1 MKKKASRRLT
11 AAFAMAAML
20 VTLMPSGAA
29 FAAPAEED
37 GEATKVEITQQ
48 RASSPVEY
56 TIERHD
62 DSFIENGV
70 VKLSQYYDQV
80 HVLGNSTAANKMN
93 AVFEQAFKKYDIE
106 AKDYLEAVQTP
117 PLDTQAYNFQRCFEA
132 KVTKNSEGQ
141 FSVKVSSDWFMGGVH
156 NNGYEGF
163 NFDSRTGEQLKL
175 GDFFQMSQYEAETY
189 IITYINKY
197 IEEHP
202 NLSWWD
208 WQTRLSNLEKCNLLE
223 SEFYIDGDN
232 LVLCFE
238 EYILGSGALG
248 AVMIPCP
255 MPPTVTVT
263 TDKNTVQNGETIQI
277 VVKVTRGNKP
287 ADIGDVELYWVKDG
301 WCGGK
306 SLGRQTCN
314 SSKEIVFSDIVVS
327 KDAGW
332 QIGEKNKIEAWYSV
346 DRKVEATGSCVITV
360 SEKKPTTPKV
370 EQNQPPAPV
379 KLTATD
385 SSITLQDIE
394 DSNQGVHVQYSMEKE
409 GYGII
414 CIQSSPIFEGLEPD
428 KSYTFYAKYP
438 GNDYCYE
445 SPISAGTTIRTEK
458 AEKKPQDKPQQPNID
473 YVGTNEVQLQTVWNS
488 YNTPVK
494 YGIYEKGGVRWQDH
508 PLFTNLQSDYDYKFC
523 VKYLG
528 DDQHLESVRSNPVVV
543 RTEKKYF
550 YSPKIISDDAT
561 VMIRQSQSSPR
572 EKVHIEITPNDG
584 FEVDKVVL
592 KDKKGNAIAVNKK
605 SDTVYTF
612 EQTEEG
618 AASLEVYCRLI
629 EENEWHNP
637 FYDVYSGAWYYDAV
651 RYVYE
656 NGLIAGVASDCF
668 APDMDTSRG
677 QLVTMLWRM
686 AGEPNYGTNS
696 GFDDV
701 SSSAYYARAV
711 AWASAENI
719 VAGFPDGSFRPN
731 EYITR
736 EQMAAFFMKYA
747 AATGAGTYQREDLS
761 QYSDINPNSWSYDAL
776 SWAKAVGLLSG
787 VSDTT
792 MAPQATATR
801 AQIAAV
807 LQRYCET
814 VAK

>member
-11 AAFAMAAML
+11 AAFTMAAML

-29 FAAPAEED
+29 FAAPAEEA

-56 TIERHD
+56 TIKRYD
-62 DSFIENGV
+62 DSLMENGS
-70 VKLSQYYDQV
+70 VKLKQYYDLVQV
-80 HVLGNSTAANKMN
+80 SGNSDAARKMN
-93 AVFEQAFKKYDIE
+93 EAIKADLNKY
-106 AKDYLEAVQTP
+106 VQEVMGCLDLAQKLP
-117 PLDTQAYNFQRCFEA
+117 PVQDNFYYKNTHDAE
-132 KVTKNSEGQ
+132 VTKNSGGQ
-141 FSVKVSSDWFMGGVH
+141 FSVKISWDWFMGNLVD
-156 NNGYEGF
+156 NGYVGF
-163 NFDSRTGEQLKL
+163 NFDSSTGEPLSL
-175 GDFFQMSQYEAETY
+175 TDVFQMSEMKTEKY
-189 IITYINKY
+189 IKSCIIEYINTHSDYPWSPSVYSIIQWYPLK
-197 IEEHP
+197 
-202 NLSWWD
+202 D
-208 WQTRLSNLEKCNLLE
+208 FKFFLE
-223 SEFYIDGDN
+223 DN
-232 LVLCFE
+232 KVVIYFDE
-238 EYILGSGALG
+238 GELGSGALG
-248 AVMIPCP
+248 AVAIPCE
-255 MPPTVTVT
+255 MP
-263 TDKNTVQNGETIQI
+263 
-277 VVKVTRGNKP
+277 
-287 ADIGDVELYWVKDG
+287 VELMLTVYPKIVEENKDFAVSAYVKRGERPVRKGFLAAYLCDEING
-301 WCGGK
+301 TEK
-306 SLGRQTCN
+306 LLGRVDCN
-314 SSKEIVFSDIVVS
+314 RGDTFMIQDIVVS
-327 KDAGW
+327 ASEGW
-332 QIGEKNKIEAWYSV
+332 TIGAKNKLIVRYFDETECCRAEQTDYIEGITT
-346 DRKVEATGSCVITV
+346 KVA
-360 SEKKPTTPKV
+360 
-370 EQNQPPAPV
+370 QNQPPAPT

-409 GYGII
+409 GDGII
-414 CIQSSPIFEGLEPD
+414 CIQSSPIFEGLDPD
-428 KSYTFYAKYP
+428 KSYTFYAQYP

-458 AEKKPQDKPQQPNID
+458 AEKKPQDKPQQPNVD

-488 YNTPVK
+488 YNTPVQ

-508 PLFTNLQSDYDYKFC
+508 PLFKNLQSDYDYKFC

-592 KDKKGNAIAVNKK
+592 KDKKGNAIAVTKK

-711 AWASAENI
+711 AWASSENI

-747 AATGAGTYQREDLS
+747 AAMGAGTYQREDLS

>member
-1 MKKKASRRLT
+1 MKKKASRRLV
-11 AAFAMAAML
+11 AAFTLAAML

-29 FAAPAEED
+29 FAAPAEEA
-37 GEATKVEITQQ
+37 GEATKVETTQQ

-56 TIERHD
+56 TIKRYD
-62 DSFIENGV
+62 DSLMENGS
-70 VKLSQYYDQV
+70 VKLKQYYDLVQV
-80 HVLGNSTAANKMN
+80 SGNSDAARKMN
-93 AVFEQAFKKYDIE
+93 EAIKADLNKY
-106 AKDYLEAVQTP
+106 VQEVMGCLDLAQKLP
-117 PLDTQAYNFQRCFEA
+117 PVQDNFYYKNTHDAE
-132 KVTKNSEGQ
+132 VTKNSGGQ
-141 FSVKVSSDWFMGGVH
+141 FSVKVSWDWFMGNLVD
-156 NNGYEGF
+156 NGYVGF
-163 NFDSRTGEQLKL
+163 NFDSSTGEPLSL
-175 GDFFQMSQYEAETY
+175 TDVFQMSEMETEKY
-189 IITYINKY
+189 IKSCIIEYINTHSDYPWSPSVYSIIQWYPLK
-197 IEEHP
+197 
-202 NLSWWD
+202 D
-208 WQTRLSNLEKCNLLE
+208 FKFFLE
-223 SEFYIDGDN
+223 DN
-232 LVLCFE
+232 KVVIYFDE
-238 EYILGSGALG
+238 GELGSGALG
-248 AVMIPCP
+248 AVAIPCE
-255 MPPTVTVT
+255 MP
-263 TDKNTVQNGETIQI
+263 
-277 VVKVTRGNKP
+277 
-287 ADIGDVELYWVKDG
+287 VELMLTVYPKIVEENKDFAVSAYVKRGERPVRKGFLAAYLCDEING
-301 WCGGK
+301 TEK
-306 SLGRQTCN
+306 LLGRVDCN
-314 SSKEIVFSDIVVS
+314 RGDTFMIQDIVVS
-327 KDAGW
+327 ASEGW
-332 QIGEKNKIEAWYSV
+332 TIGAKNKLIVRYFDETECCRAEQTDYIEGITT
-346 DRKVEATGSCVITV
+346 KVA
-360 SEKKPTTPKV
+360 
-370 EQNQPPAPV
+370 QNQPPAPT
-379 KLTATD
+379 KLEATD
-385 SSITLQDIE
+385 DYILLQDIE
-394 DSNQGVHVQYSMEKE
+394 DSNQGEPVW
-409 GYGII
+409 YGIENGDGNI
-414 CIQSSPIFEGLEPD
+414 KWQREPLFYPLEPD
-428 KSYTFYAKYP
+428 TSYTFYAQYHP
-438 GNDYCYE
+438 TNYYLE

-458 AEKKPQDKPQQPNID
+458 AKKIPQAKPDQPYIAYID
-473 YVGTNEVQLQTVWNS
+473 TNEVRLETVRNS
-488 YNTPVK
+488 YNTPVQ
-494 YGIYEKGGVRWQDH
+494 YGIYENGEVKWQDQ
-508 PLFTNLQSDYDYKFC
+508 PLFKNLQSDFDYEFC

-528 DDQHLESVRSNPVVV
+528 DDQYLESEPSFPVTA
-543 RTEKKYF
+543 RTKRKYF
-550 YSPKIISDDAT
+550 DAPKIISDAADVRILAD
-561 VMIRQSQSSPR
+561 QSSPR
-572 EKVHIEITPNDG
+572 ESVDIVIVPCHGYEIDR
-584 FEVDKVVL
+584 VVL
-592 KDKKGNAIAVNKK
+592 KDSAGKNIAVTKK
-605 SDTVYTF
+605 SDERYTF

-618 AASLEVYCRLI
+618 AASLEVYCRSI

-711 AWASAENI
+711 AWASSENI

>member
-11 AAFAMAAML
+11 AAFTMVAML

-29 FAAPAEED
+29 FAAPAEAKVQ
-37 GEATKVEITQQ
+37 ATKVETTQQ

-62 DSFIENGV
+62 DSLIENGV

-117 PLDTQAYNFQRCFEA
+117 PLDTQAYNFQRYFEA

-163 NFDSRTGEQLKL
+163 NFDSRTGEPLL
-175 GDFFQMSQYEAETY
+175 LTDVFQMSEKDTENY
-189 IITYINKY
+189 IKSCVFDYINTHQNYPWWDGVHSIVASLQLEDFDFYLEGNKVVVC
-197 IEEHP
+197 IEEY
-202 NLSWWD
+202 
-208 WQTRLSNLEKCNLLE
+208 K
-223 SEFYIDGDN
+223 
-232 LVLCFE
+232 
-238 EYILGSGALG
+238 LGPGALG
-248 AVMIPCP
+248 AVIISCE
-255 MPPTVTVT
+255 MPPVLTVSPNQSTV
-263 TDKNTVQNGETIQI
+263 NEGEAIQI
-277 VVKVTRGNKP
+277 AARITRGERPVHKGFL
-287 ADIGDVELYWVKDG
+287 ALYLCDEINGTEKL
-301 WCGGK
+301 
-306 SLGRQTCN
+306 LGRVECDGSEN
-314 SSKEIVFSDIVVS
+314 LVFSRITV
-327 KDAGW
+327 AATEGW
-332 QIGEKNKIEAWYSV
+332 KIGAKNKLIVRYIDE
-346 DRKVEATGSCVITV
+346 TGYCRADQTLYITV
-360 SEKKPTTPKV
+360 FEKKPTIPMV
-370 EQNQPPAPV
+370 EQNQPPAPT

-414 CIQSSPIFEGLEPD
+414 CIQSSPIFEGLDPD
-428 KSYTFYAKYP
+428 KSYTFYAQYP

-458 AEKKPQDKPQQPNID
+458 AEKKPQDKPQQPNVD

-488 YNTPVK
+488 YNTPVQ

-508 PLFTNLQSDYDYKFC
+508 PLFKNLQSDYDYKFC

-528 DDQHLESVRSNPVVV
+528 DDQYLESEPSFPVTA
-543 RTEKKYF
+543 RTERKYF
-550 YSPKIISDDAT
+550 DAPKIISDDAT

-572 EKVHIEITPNDG
+572 EKVYIEITPNDG

-592 KDKKGNAIAVNKK
+592 KDKKGNAIAVTKK

-618 AASLEVYCRLI
+618 ADSLEVYCRLI

-711 AWASAENI
+711 AWASSENI
-719 VAGFPDGSFRPN
+719 VAGFPDGSFCPN

-761 QYSDINPNSWSYDAL
+761 QYSDINSNSWSYDAL
-776 SWAKAVGLLSG
+776 SWAKAVGLLGG

>member
-1 MKKKASRRLT
+1 MKKKASRRLV
-11 AAFAMAAML
+11 AAFTLAAML

-29 FAAPAEED
+29 FAAPAEEA

-163 NFDSRTGEQLKL
+163 NFDSRTGEPLSL
-175 GDFFQMSQYEAETY
+175 TDVFQMSEMETEKY
-189 IITYINKY
+189 IKNCVFDYINAHRDYPWWDRVHSIVAGLRLEDFSFYLEDNKVVVC
-197 IEEHP
+197 IEEY
-202 NLSWWD
+202 
-208 WQTRLSNLEKCNLLE
+208 K
-223 SEFYIDGDN
+223 
-232 LVLCFE
+232 
-238 EYILGSGALG
+238 LGPGALG
-248 AVMIPCP
+248 AVVISCE
-255 MPPTVTVT
+255 MPPILTASPNQSIV
-263 TDKNTVQNGETIQI
+263 NEGEAIQI
-277 VVKVTRGNKP
+277 TARITRGERPVHKGLL
-287 ADIGDVELYWVKDG
+287 ALYLCDEINGTEKL
-301 WCGGK
+301 
-306 SLGRQTCN
+306 LGRVVCDGSEN
-314 SSKEIVFSDIVVS
+314 LVFPRITV
-327 KDAGW
+327 AETEGW
-332 QIGEKNKIEAWYSV
+332 KIGAKNKLIVRYIDE
-346 DRKVEATGSCVITV
+346 TGYCKADQTLYVTAY
-360 SEKKPTTPKV
+360 EKKPTTPKV
-370 EQNQPPAPV
+370 EQNQPPAPA

-592 KDKKGNAIAVNKK
+592 KDKKGNAIIVTKK

-711 AWASAENI
+711 AWASSENI

>member
-1 MKKKASRRLT
+1 
-11 AAFAMAAML
+11 
-20 VTLMPSGAA
+20 
-29 FAAPAEED
+29 
-37 GEATKVEITQQ
+37 
-48 RASSPVEY
+48 
-56 TIERHD
+56 
-62 DSFIENGV
+62 
-70 VKLSQYYDQV
+70 
-80 HVLGNSTAANKMN
+80 
-93 AVFEQAFKKYDIE
+93 
-106 AKDYLEAVQTP
+106 
-117 PLDTQAYNFQRCFEA
+117 
-132 KVTKNSEGQ
+132 
-141 FSVKVSSDWFMGGVH
+141 
-156 NNGYEGF
+156 
-163 NFDSRTGEQLKL
+163 
-175 GDFFQMSQYEAETY
+175 
-189 IITYINKY
+189 
-197 IEEHP
+197 
-202 NLSWWD
+202 
-208 WQTRLSNLEKCNLLE
+208 
-223 SEFYIDGDN
+223 
-232 LVLCFE
+232 
-238 EYILGSGALG
+238 
-248 AVMIPCP
+248 MI
-255 MPPTVTVT
+255 
-263 TDKNTVQNGETIQI
+263 Q
-277 VVKVTRGNKP
+277 
-287 ADIGDVELYWVKDG
+287 
-301 WCGGK
+301 
-306 SLGRQTCN
+306 
-314 SSKEIVFSDIVVS
+314 DIVVS
-327 KDAGW
+327 ASEGW
-332 QIGEKNKIEAWYSV
+332 TIGAKNKLIVRYFDETECCRAEQTDYIEGITT
-346 DRKVEATGSCVITV
+346 KVA
-360 SEKKPTTPKV
+360 
-370 EQNQPPAPV
+370 QNQPPAPT
-379 KLTATD
+379 KLEATD
-385 SSITLQDIE
+385 DYILLQDIE
-394 DSNQGVHVQYSMEKE
+394 DSNQGEPVW
-409 GYGII
+409 YGIENGDGNI
-414 CIQSSPIFEGLEPD
+414 KWQREPLFYPLEPD
-428 KSYTFYAKYP
+428 TSYTFYAQYSAT
-438 GNDYCYE
+438 NYYLE

-458 AEKKPQDKPQQPNID
+458 AKKIPQAKPDQPYIAYID
-473 YVGTNEVQLQTVWNS
+473 TNEVRLETVRNS
-488 YNTPVK
+488 YNTPVQ
-494 YGIYEKGGVRWQDH
+494 YGIYENGEVKWQDQ
-508 PLFTNLQSDYDYKFC
+508 PLFKNLQSDFDYEFC

-528 DDQHLESVRSNPVVV
+528 DDQYLESEPSFPVTA
-543 RTEKKYF
+543 RTMRKYF
-550 YSPKIISDDAT
+550 DAPKIISDAAD
-561 VMIRQSQSSPR
+561 VRIFGDQSSPR
-572 EKVHIEITPNDG
+572 EPVDIEIVPYDG

-592 KDKKGNAIAVNKK
+592 KDKKGNAIAVTKK

-711 AWASAENI
+711 AWASSENI

-761 QYSDINPNSWSYDAL
+761 QYTDINPNSWSYDAL